1 MKIRLFP
8 NSEQRQMLSSWFN
21 TARWTYNRTVDAIRN
36 GCERSKKALR
46 ALCVN
51 NDLWASDEL
60 EWVKDTPY
68 DIRDEAMND
77 VLKAYK
83 TNFAAKRTQFIVNF
97 KSRKAKSDSIALLAK
112 HWKAS
117 GLFHPTVWG
126 KTPLKAA
133 EPLPDK
139 LDYDCRLQRT
149 NLGHFYLCIP
159 RPLEFRSE
167 RQAPVQP
174 SVIALDP
181 GVRTF
186 QTGYC
191 PDGSVIAFGDK
202 DIGRI
207 SNLCRRLD
215 QLQSKA
221 SQPEVRHRQR
231 HRMQKA
237 MRRARE
243 RITNLVNDCHHK
255 VAKQLCQ
262 SYTTILLPLFE
273 TRNMV
278 SRIKR
283 RIGSKSA
290 RMMLTWSHY
299 RFRQTLLS
307 KSREYPWVEV
317 IVVDEAF
324 TSKTCGQCGELHQTL
339 GVSKVFVC
347 PKCKFTAD
355 RDVNG
360 ARNIL
365 LKFLTEHERAEAIR
379 RWGLAPGGGAN
390 ANPPAELDMN
400 VHFG

>member
-1 MKIRLFP
+1 
-8 NSEQRQMLSSWFN
+8 MLNRWFS
-21 TARWTYNRTVDAIRN
+21 TARWTYNRAVDAVRS

-51 NDLWASDEL
+51 NELWESESLA
-60 EWVKDTPY
+60 WVKQTPY

-83 TNFAAKRTQFIVNF
+83 TNFAAKRSQFTVNF
-97 KSRKAKSDSIALLAK
+97 KSRKAKSDSIAILAK

-117 GLFHPTVWG
+117 GLFHPTFWG
-126 KTPLKAA
+126 QAPLIAS

-149 NLGHFYLCIP
+149 NLNHFYLCIP
-159 RPLEFRSE
+159 RPLELRSE
-167 RQAPVQP
+167 SQAPKRP

-186 QTGYC
+186 QTGYS
-191 PDGSVIAFGDK
+191 PDGSVTAFGDK

-207 SNLCRRLD
+207 SNLCQRLD
-215 QLQSKA
+215 KLQSKA
-221 SQPEVRHRQR
+221 SRPEVRHRQR
-231 HRMQKA
+231 YRMRKA
-237 MRRARE
+237 MCRARE
-243 RITNLVNDCHHK
+243 RIANLINDCHHK

-262 SYTTILLPLFE
+262 NYTTILLPLFE

-283 RIGSKSA
+283 RIDSKTA

-317 IVVDEAF
+317 VVVDEAF
-324 TSKTCGQCGELHQTL
+324 TSKTCGLCGELHQTL
-339 GVSKVFVC
+339 GANKVFVC
-347 PKCKFTAD
+347 PNCKFTVD
-355 RDVNG
+355 RDANG

-365 LKFLTEHERAEAIR
+365 LKFLTEHERAEEIR
-379 RWGLAPGGGAN
+379 RWGLAPGGSVCTD
-390 ANPPAELDMN
+390 PLAELDLD